1 MLPDPPPGA
10 SAMRARLEHM
20 VATVT
25 RYPLARVRVPA
36 RFAPGLGDAE
46 LDALERSH
54 NVRLGPALRS
64 LYGASDGFTFFW
76 EVPDDTPQDLIERYN
91 DAEPDPI
98 TRIDWEQRHGIRIA
112 PLAQMLAG
120 SDFGDLFLT
129 ERDDATMQPWAGRSL
144 TDKAAA
150 ASVRVFDR
158 YLAEGNEDG
167 CIGLLLLPDQDP
179 RVVGITDSGMV
190 DPRRP
195 WMDLGTY
202 LDLVLTMGCEYGSRY
217 DFMGFSSFP
226 IGELTYTPEQ
236 IQRFGRDIFRPL

>member
-1 MLPDPPPGA
+1 MLSDPPPGA
-10 SAMRARLEHM
+10 STMRARLEHM

-36 RFAPGLGDAE
+36 RFAPGLGEAE
-46 LDALERSH
+46 LDALERAH
-54 NVRLGPALRS
+54 NVRLGQALRS
-64 LYGASDGFTFFW
+64 LYGATDGFTFFW
-76 EVPDDTPQDLIERYN
+76 EVPYETERDLIERYN
-91 DAEPDPI
+91 AAEPDPI
-98 TRIDWEQRHGIRIA
+98 TRIEWEQAHGILIA
-112 PLAQMLAG
+112 PLAQMLGG
-120 SDFGDLFLT
+120 SDFGDLFLS
-129 ERDDATMQPWAGRSL
+129 ERDDATMQQWAGRSL

-179 RVVGITDSGMV
+179 RIVGITDSGLV
-190 DPRRP
+190 DPHRP